1 MAFEVKASIDSFVW
15 RKSINDQLFARKL
28 REEKPFDDLINFCSK
43 IFESIAL
50 LGANSDRSK
59 LNVNCPEVN
68 PDLSNDEKLYSL
80 QTELKELKDILK
92 KKDDQ
97 AQSISELKVL
107 VEAKEKERQESG
119 AKLNEAQEKLLK
131 SDKEIKRLEHQ
142 VVDLEKQLQFER
154 DEHNAMKILCD
165 SLSKKLT
172 AKTKEYDD
180 LVDLWI
186 KKKEEDVLKIN
197 EENEKVEKLRLE
209 KRKKELE
216 EAAAKLKINEE
227 SVETAKSAEK
237 NLIPVTL
244 LPDKVLSSVDA
255 HDGEVFALK
264 WGACDKRYKGEILA
278 TGGSDRKIKLWQ
290 ISSSNIQLKE
300 TLVGSNGGI
309 TSIDIEND
317 NLLASSKDFTSRVWS
332 ISDGKL
338 RRTLTG
344 HTDGVLTVK
353 FLGVPNKVVSGS
365 LDRTLRIWDFNRY
378 ACTKTLY
385 PGSTC
390 HDLVSWKGHD
400 VIISGHFDKKIRF
413 WDIRSES
420 SANDILLQGKVTSL
434 DISPNANYLLA
445 SVRDD
450 TLKLLDLRM
459 NSIVKTYGA
468 DGYKIGYDTTR
479 CAFSPDSDYIVT
491 GSNNGSVFIWNTNTG
506 KVEKILKNHHTSAIL
521 ACAWNLNGTIL
532 ASCDRNKKVV
542 FWST

>member
-1 MAFEVKASIDSFVW
+1 MNEV
-15 RKSINDQLFARKL
+15 
-28 REEKPFDDLINFCSK
+28 
-43 IFESIAL
+43 
-50 LGANSDRSK
+50 
-59 LNVNCPEVN
+59 
-68 PDLSNDEKLYSL
+68 
-80 QTELKELKDILK
+80 
-92 KKDDQ
+92 
-97 AQSISELKVL
+97 
-107 VEAKEKERQESG
+107 
-119 AKLNEAQEKLLK
+119 QEKLVK
-131 SDKEIKRLEHQ
+131 SEKEIKRLEHY

-165 SLSKKLT
+165 TLSKKLT
-172 AKTKEYDD
+172 SKIKEYDD

-197 EENEKVEKLRLE
+197 EENEKIEKLRLD
-209 KRKKELE
+209 KKKKELE
-216 EAAAKLKINEE
+216 EAASKLNTDQDLLEITKPLQENLVTFLPEKVLT
-227 SVETAKSAEK
+227 SVE
-237 NLIPVTL
+237 
-244 LPDKVLSSVDA
+244 A

-264 WGACDKRYKGEILA
+264 WGKCEKRYKSELLA

-290 ISSSNIQLKE
+290 ITSLQAQVKE
-300 TLVGSNGGI
+300 TLIGSNGGI

-338 RRTLTG
+338 KRTLTG
-344 HTDGVLTVK
+344 HTDSVLTVK

-365 LDRTLRIWDFNRY
+365 LDRTLRIWDFSRY

-390 HDLVSWKGHD
+390 YDLVSWKNHD

-420 SANDILLQGKVTSL
+420 SANDILLQGKITSL
-434 DISPNANYLLA
+434 DISSHSNYLLA

-459 NSIVKTYGA
+459 NSIVKTFGA
-468 DGYKIGYDTTR
+468 DGYKVGYDTTR
-479 CAFSPDSDYIVT
+479 CAFSPDSDYIVS
-491 GSNNGSVFIWNTNTG
+491 GSSNGFVFIWNKNTG
-506 KVEKILKNHHTSAIL
+506 KVEKILKNQHSSTIL
-521 ACAWNLNGTIL
+521 ACAWNFNGTIL
-532 ASCDRNKKVV
+532 ASCDRNKKLV